1 VLVECTGAWAL
12 GEGVACDLKGQWL
25 GPGLGQMVAPL
36 RFGFFDGKAF
46 VWGVHVVPV
55 FTMSS

>member
-1 VLVECTGAWAL
+1 
-12 GEGVACDLKGQWL
+12 
-25 GPGLGQMVAPL
+25 LGQVLAPL

-55 FTMSS
+55 FKMSS